1 LECGVNAIAEDDDGV
16 VWFNTWC
23 YSLVAYD
30 DGNWSRSNGL
40 GTGIQTMVF
49 DSQDNLWFND
59 AWGGGTHVLWQGV
72 DYPVIGNARWIDGVH
87 YRATY
92 DVNSLVPRGDYDVSV
107 SGARSASTVT
117 SGTQIISLPAGDIPI
132 PTETRFGFTVDYA
145 GEISDR
151 TAPEA
156 PSVIAGG
163 REGDLT
169 TVEAMWWADDPDS
182 QITGYRHAI
191 GSAAGATDIVNWT
204 VTSDDS
210 LTRSGLG
217 LVEGQRYWLSVQAR
231 NAGGLWSPSGYSAFI
246 AGRPYARIF
255 LPLVV
260 RNH

>member
-1 LECGVNAIAEDDDGV
+1 
-16 VWFNTWC
+16 
-23 YSLVAYD
+23 
-30 DGNWSRSNGL
+30 
-40 GTGIQTMVF
+40 
-49 DSQDNLWFND
+49 
-59 AWGGGTHVLWQGV
+59 
-72 DYPVIGNARWIDGVH
+72 VI
-87 YRATY
+87 
-92 DVNSLVPRGDYDVSV
+92 
-107 SGARSASTVT
+107 
-117 SGTQIISLPAGDIPI
+117 SGTQTISLPPGDIPVAL
-132 PTETRFGFTVDYA
+132 ETRFGFTVDYA

-163 REGDLT
+163 KKGDPT

-204 VTSDDS
+204 VTSNDS

-217 LVEGQRYWLSVQAR
+217 LVEGQQYWLSVQAR

-246 AGRPYARIF
+246 AGRPYSKVF

-260 RNH
+260 RNHSASY